1 MKPITI
7 KQILDATGGKLL
19 AGSGDNYISHIKQDS
34 RICGEGDLFVA
45 IKGENMD
52 GHSFVAD
59 VIEAGCEA
67 VLISDEG
74 YLPENVTGVNVILV
88 EDTVKS
94 MGDVAAWY
102 LDWLGVRKV
111 AVTGSV
117 GKTSVRD
124 MIYYVLSEKYNTG
137 RNMKNFNNEIGLP
150 LSIFQFDENTEA
162 VVLEMGMNHFGE
174 IDRLAEIVKPEI
186 AVITNIGVAHVENL
200 GSRDGIFRAKMEIA
214 KHIAASGTLVYAS
227 DDEYLTRER
236 TKGAYRQISVGGN
249 GKSDYIL
256 SDVKDYGLKGIR
268 FSLENNEVNYKIEL
282 PLPGVHNAVNAA
294 LAIAVGFLMGM
305 NVEECAEGLTKA
317 QLTGR
322 RLRVCEGSRAEVID
336 DTYNASTDSMKSA
349 LKVLENSMCNGKKIA
364 VLGDMFE
371 LGDESERQHRGVGV
385 FAKTLGIDTLI
396 SVGKDARF
404 IAEGAEG
411 GKIKVIWKP
420 SKEEL
425 YPELDRLISQGDV
438 VLVKGS
444 RGMKM
449 EDVVERILD
458 L

>member
-74 YLPENVTGVNVILV
+74 FLPENVTGVNVILV

-137 RNMKNFNNEIGLP
+137 RNMKNFNNDIGLP

-236 TKGAYRQISVGGN
+236 TKGAY
-249 GKSDYIL
+249 
-256 SDVKDYGLKGIR
+256 
-268 FSLENNEVNYKIEL
+268 KI
-282 PLPGVHNAVNAA
+282 
-294 LAIAVGFLMGM
+294 
-305 NVEECAEGLTKA
+305 
-317 QLTGR
+317 GR
-322 RLRVCEGSRAEVID
+322 AHV
-336 DTYNASTDSMKSA
+336 
-349 LKVLENSMCNGKKIA
+349 
-364 VLGDMFE
+364 
-371 LGDESERQHRGVGV
+371 
-385 FAKTLGIDTLI
+385 
-396 SVGKDARF
+396 
-404 IAEGAEG
+404 
-411 GKIKVIWKP
+411 
-420 SKEEL
+420 
-425 YPELDRLISQGDV
+425 
-438 VLVKGS
+438 
-444 RGMKM
+444 
-449 EDVVERILD
+449 
-458 L
+458 